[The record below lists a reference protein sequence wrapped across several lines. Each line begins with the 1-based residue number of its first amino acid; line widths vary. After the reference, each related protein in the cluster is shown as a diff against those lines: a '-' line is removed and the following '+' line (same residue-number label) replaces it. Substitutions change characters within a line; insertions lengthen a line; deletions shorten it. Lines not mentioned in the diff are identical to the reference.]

1 MMKSGVLFVALLVF
15 GLAGVAAADT
25 ITTTCPNADASTTC
39 DFTLTYGLTT
49 VAGPTDLVQIT
60 LTIDTADTASLT
72 DVIRDVAFKVVSSD
86 TDISGTP
93 TLTTAPGSTGA
104 WTVSVSGLNANGCSD
119 TTSPGFVCAT
129 DSDTAPL
136 DGSTYTWVF
145 TMTILDGSLL
155 TDPLAATVKA
165 LYCNDTSGVVGDGT
179 TGNDCS
185 SVNFLGLTSENIT
198 LQPVGGSPV
207 GGETVGGST
216 GVPEPNSLTLIG
228 TALLAL
234 AGGAKVLRRRSQG

>member
-1 MMKSGVLFVALLVF
+1 M
-15 GLAGVAAADT
+15 AAADT
-25 ITTTCPNADASTTC
+25 ITAPCPNDASTTC

-49 VAGPTDLVQIT
+49 VTGPTDLAQIT
-60 LTIDTADTASLT
+60 LTIDTANTASLT
-72 DVIRDVAFKVVSSD
+72 DVIRDVAFKAVSSD
-86 TDISGTP
+86 GDISGTP
-93 TLTTAPGSTGA
+93 TLTAAPGGTGA
-104 WTVSVSGLNANGCSD
+104 WTVSVSGLNSNGCSD
-119 TTSPGFVCAT
+119 NTSPGFVCAT

-136 DGSTYTWVF
+136 NGSTYTWVF
-145 TMTILDGSLL
+145 TMTIVDGSLL

-185 SVNFLGLTSENIT
+185 SVNFLGLTSESIT

-207 GGETVGGST
+207 GGETVGGSPV
-216 GVPEPNSLTLIG
+216 GGQVPEPNSLTLIG

-234 AGGAKVLRRRSQG
+234 AGGTTVLRRRSQG